1 MAALISFELVG
12 AWWLGYEW
20 MGYEWMGAKV
30 NEDAWL
36 VDEFDLTPFVRLF
49 MLLGLVASGYCL

>member
-1 MAALISFELVG
+1 VAALISFELVG
-12 AWWLGYEW
+12 AWWL
-20 MGYEWMGAKV
+20 GYEWMGAKV

>member
-12 AWWLGYEW
+12 AWWL
-20 MGYEWMGAKV
+20 GYEWMGAKV

-36 VDEFDLTPFVRLF
+36 VDEFDLTPLALPAIGASCQW
-49 MLLGLVASGYCL
+49 LLSLG